1 MSAKRRK
8 GLKAWHV
15 AGIILPLAVGALLLY
30 AFWPELTGADVEDPR
45 EVDVEVSDARA
56 DIEVMVVQPAEFPLR
71 SEATGHL
78 APWRRTE
85 ISPEVGGVVLERP
98 IEEGQYVEAGD
109 LLLRLD
115 DRDEQIELEEAEAAL
130 LKARADYAVNQS
142 ASEDLAPADTAAL
155 ATAREAYARARA
167 AFDEGLLTR
176 LELREYR
183 RHFEAQEILAGK
195 QRSEVQAVNWGL
207 AQAEQQ
213 RDRAQL
219 ALSRTRVVAP
229 FRGRVADLKVET
241 GQTVAAGTIVL
252 LLLEDDRMKV
262 DVDVLEA
269 DVVRLA
275 ERATVEVQVP
285 NFDDAILAGAIY
297 SINPNI
303 DPATGMGR
311 VTVSLPNPGGRLIS
325 GLFANVALE
334 TGRLLDRLVVPAN
347 ALLVRQGR
355 DLVFTVQGG
364 RAYWTYVTTGAR
376 SGDEVE
382 IVDGLVPGDTVAVA
396 GQFALSHDAPVD
408 IARVHDS
415 R

>member
-1 MSAKRRK
+1 MRAGRRR
-8 GLKAWHV
+8 GLKAWHI
-15 AGIILPLAVGALLLY
+15 AGIILPVAVGGLLLY
-30 AFWPELTGADVEDPR
+30 AFWPELTGADAEDPR
-45 EVDVEVSDARA
+45 EIDVEVSDARA
-56 DIEVMVVQPAEFPLR
+56 DIEVIVVQPVEFPLR

-85 ISPEVGGVVLERP
+85 ISAEASGVVLDRP

-115 DRDEQIELEEAEAAL
+115 DRDEQIELEEAEAAV

-142 ASEDLAPADTAAL
+142 ASEDVALADTAAL
-155 ATAREAYARARA
+155 ATARDAYSKAQI

-176 LELREYR
+176 LELRDYR
-183 RHFEAQEILAGK
+183 RRFEAQEILAGQ

-213 RDRAQL
+213 LDRARL

-229 FRGRVADLKVET
+229 FRGRVADLEVET
-241 GQTVAAGTIVL
+241 GQSVAAGQKLL

-269 DVVRLA
+269 DVIRLA
-275 ERATVEVQVP
+275 ERATVQVQVP
-285 NFDDAILAGAIY
+285 NFDNAVLSGSIY

-311 VTVSLPNPGGRLIS
+311 VTVSLPNPGGRLLS

-334 TGRLLDRLVVPAN
+334 TGRLSDRLVVPAN

-382 IVDGLVPGDTVAVA
+382 VVEGLAAGDTVAVA
-396 GQFALSHDAPVD
+396 GQFALAHDAPVE
-408 IARVHDS
+408 IVRVHDIQ
-415 R
+415 

>member
-1 MSAKRRK
+1 MSAKRRR

-15 AGIILPLAVGALLLY
+15 AGIILPVAVGGLLLY

-45 EVDVEVSDARA
+45 EIDVEVSDARA
-56 DIEVMVVQPAEFPLR
+56 NIEVIVVQPVEFPLR

-85 ISPEVGGVVLERP
+85 ISAEASGVVLERP

-115 DRDEQIELEEAEAAL
+115 NRDEQIELEEAEAAV

-142 ASEDLAPADTAAL
+142 ASEDVAPADTAAL
-155 ATAREAYARARA
+155 ATARDAYGKARA

-176 LELREYR
+176 LELRDYR
-183 RHFEAQEILAGK
+183 RRFEAQEILAGQ

-213 RDRAQL
+213 LDRARL

-229 FRGRVADLKVET
+229 FRGRVADLEVET
-241 GQTVAAGTIVL
+241 GQSVAAGAKLL

-269 DVVRLA
+269 DVIRLA
-275 ERATVEVQVP
+275 ERATVQVQVP
-285 NFDDAILAGAIY
+285 NFENAMLSGSIY
-297 SINPNI
+297 SINPSI

-311 VTVSLPNPGGRLIS
+311 VTVSLPNPGGRLLS

-334 TGRLLDRLVVPAN
+334 TGRLSDRLVVPAN

-382 IVDGLVPGDTVAVA
+382 IVEGLAAGDTVAVA

-408 IARVHDS
+408 IVLVHDIQ
-415 R
+415 